1 MLIMPKYIT
10 AWEETETTERDVA
23 VQLTN
28 QLLQDAAIATI
39 NPKSHTGLSSG
50 PPDMNHLT

>member
-1 MLIMPKYIT
+1 MLIMPKHIT

-39 NPKSHTGLSSG
+39 NPKSHKGLSSG